1 MINKVTNLAE
11 RLATNVSL
19 SRRGFLGRLGKGA
32 LAVAGVLGGLLVFPK
47 DGLGGPGSYVCCT
60 WHCGSLGG
68 GKFLVKECLPA
79 GTNCNYVL
87 SPCDYGGGLQ
97 SQKTVASCSHCS

>member
-11 RLATNVSL
+11 RLATNVGL
-19 SRRGFLGRLGKGA
+19 SRRGFLGRMGQGA
-32 LAVAGVLGGLLVFPK
+32 LAVAGALGGLLVFPK

-68 GKFLVKECLPA
+68 FVCDFLRIFEGQQDSPA
-79 GTNCNYVL
+79 DFHRIL
-87 SPCDYGGGLQ
+87 EAL
-97 SQKTVASCSHCS
+97 

>member
-1 MINKVTNLAE
+1 MIDKVTNLAE

-19 SRRGFLGRLGKGA
+19 SRRGFLGRLGQGA

-47 DGLGGPGSYVCCT
+47 DALGVPGSYVCCI
-60 WHCGSLGG
+60 WHCNGFHGG
-68 GKFLVKECLPA
+68 YHVHQCLPA
-79 GTNCNYVL
+79 GSNCY
-87 SPCDYGGGLQ
+87 SGGTTCFYGGKLQ